1 MERLIA
7 KLKCLDRKKLII
19 TSLVAIFFIYKLVFV
34 GGLGFFDRGN
44 PIGDD
49 LGASA
54 GTNTRGNDRFL
65 SNKRGSYSGSDSNGQ
80 DNSGNIVS
88 LDGGQDKAKN
98 KNGKI
103 VVYISG
109 AVSSPGVISIGA
121 DKRLDDAINM
131 VGGLAK
137 DADINRV
144 NLAMNLEDSQHYIIP
159 YKGQDIEADKALSPG
174 QGSSGSQVSGSQIG
188 QGQANNQETNSGK
201 ININM
206 ADEKSL
212 EAIPGVGPA
221 TAKKIVDY
229 RTKQGKFNA
238 IEDIKNVSG
247 IGNKKFESMKDFIS
261 VK

>member
-44 PIGDD
+44 PISDD

-109 AVSSPGVISIGA
+109 AVSSPGVISIGV
-121 DKRLDDAINM
+121 DKRLVDAIKM

-137 DADINRV
+137 DADINRI

-174 QGSSGSQVSGSQIG
+174 QGGSGSQVSGSQIG

-212 EAIPGVGPA
+212 ESIPGVGPA

-247 IGNKKFESMKDFIS
+247 IGDKKFESMKDFIS

>member
-44 PIGDD
+44 PISDD
-49 LGASA
+49 LGDSA

-121 DKRLDDAINM
+121 DKRLDDAIKM

-247 IGNKKFESMKDFIS
+247 IGDKKFESMKDFIS

>member
-44 PIGDD
+44 PISDD
-49 LGASA
+49 LGAGA

-80 DNSGNIVS
+80 DNSGNIV
-88 LDGGQDKAKN
+88 
-98 KNGKI
+98 
-103 VVYISG
+103 VYISG

-121 DKRLDDAINM
+121 DKRLDDAIKM

-159 YKGQDIEADKALSPG
+159 YKGQDVQTDQPQGGGQSVNASGQAG
-174 QGSSGSQVSGSQIG
+174 QGQS
-188 QGQANNQETNSGK
+188 QGQANDQSK
-201 ININM
+201 VNINT

-247 IGNKKFESMKDFIS
+247 IGDKKFESMKDFIS

>member
-44 PIGDD
+44 PISDD
-49 LGASA
+49 LGAGA

-80 DNSGNIVS
+80 DNSGNI
-88 LDGGQDKAKN
+88 
-98 KNGKI
+98 
-103 VVYISG
+103 
-109 AVSSPGVISIGA
+109 SIGA
-121 DKRLDDAINM
+121 DKRLDDAIKM

-159 YKGQDIEADKALSPG
+159 YKGQDVQTDQPQGGGQSVNASGQAG
-174 QGSSGSQVSGSQIG
+174 QGQS
-188 QGQANNQETNSGK
+188 QGQANDQSK
-201 ININM
+201 VNINT

-247 IGNKKFESMKDFIS
+247 IGDKKFESMKDFIS

>member
-44 PIGDD
+44 PISDD

-54 GTNTRGNDRFL
+54 GTNTRENDRFL

-88 LDGGQDKAKN
+88 LDAGQDKAKN

-121 DKRLDDAINM
+121 DKRLDDAIKM

-159 YKGQDIEADKALSPG
+159 YKGQDVEADKALSPG
-174 QGSSGSQVSGSQIG
+174 QGGSGSQVSGSQIG

-212 EAIPGVGPA
+212 ESIPGVGPA

-247 IGNKKFESMKDFIS
+247 IGDKKFESMKDFIS

>member
-44 PIGDD
+44 PISDD

-121 DKRLDDAINM
+121 DKRLDDAIKM

-137 DADINRV
+137 DADINRI

-159 YKGQDIEADKALSPG
+159 YKGQDVQADQPQGGGQSVNASGHAG
-174 QGSSGSQVSGSQIG
+174 QGQS
-188 QGQANNQETNSGK
+188 QGQANDQSK
-201 ININM
+201 VNINT

-247 IGNKKFESMKDFIS
+247 IGDKKFESMKDFIS

>member
-44 PIGDD
+44 PISDD

-54 GTNTRGNDRFL
+54 GTNTRENDRFL

-109 AVSSPGVISIGA
+109 SVSSPGVISIGA
-121 DKRLDDAINM
+121 DKRLDDAIKM

-247 IGNKKFESMKDFIS
+247 IGDKKFESMKDFIS